1 MEFSYETITVGSLAV
16 LFGLLFL
23 SSFIDAIAGGGGLIS
38 LPAYLLTGM
47 PAHYALGSNKMSASC
62 GTLIATFNYLR
73 SGVLDWR
80 IAVISAACSFVGS
93 ACGSTAA
100 LHIDDAVL
108 KKAIVFILPAAAVI
122 ILSKR
127 NLSDDNFSADIPKRK
142 RLVFAACIGLF
153 IGFYDGIIGPG
164 TGTFAIMAYCLV
176 MKYDLR
182 TASGNAK
189 MLNLASNVASAI
201 TFALAGTVAWKL
213 CIPGAFFCILGG
225 QVGSRLAIA
234 RGAKFI
240 RPMLI
245 VVLVMILGKL
255 AMDVFLA

>member
-1 MEFSYETITVGSLAV
+1 MEFSIETITTGSLLL
-16 LFGLLFL
+16 LFGMLFL

-38 LPAYLLTGM
+38 LPAYLIAGL
-47 PAHYALGSNKMSASC
+47 PAHYALGSNKLSAAC
-62 GTLIATFNYLR
+62 GTCMATVNYMK
-73 SGVLDWR
+73 SGMLDWR
-80 IAVISAACSFVGS
+80 VALVSAAFSFVGA

-100 LHIDDAVL
+100 LHIDDAIL
-108 KKAIVFILPAAAVI
+108 KKAIICILPIAAVI

-127 NLSDDNFSADIPKRK
+127 NLSDENRSAEVSAKKKVII
-142 RLVFAACIGLF
+142 AACIGIF
-153 IGFYDGIIGPG
+153 IGFYDGMIGPG
-164 TGTFAIMAYCLV
+164 TGTFGIIAFSMLL
-176 MKYDLR
+176 KYDLR

-189 MLNLASNVASAI
+189 MFNMASNVASAI
-201 TFALAGTVAWKL
+201 TFTLAGTVVWKL
-213 CIPGAFFCILGG
+213 AIPGAVCCILGA

-255 AMDVFLA
+255 AMDVFL

>member
-1 MEFSYETITVGSLAV
+1 MDFNYETITIGSLIV
-16 LFGLLFL
+16 LYGLLFL

-62 GTLIATFNYLR
+62 GTLMATWNYLK

-80 IAVISAACSFVGS
+80 IAVISAIFSFAGS

-108 KKAIVFILPAAAVI
+108 KKAIVFILPMAAVI

-127 NLSDDNFSADIPKRK
+127 NLSDENFSERVPKRK
-142 RLVFAACIGLF
+142 RIIFAACIGLF

-213 CIPGAFFCILGG
+213 CVPGAFFCILGG

-245 VVLVMILGKL
+245 VVLVMIIGKL
-255 AMDVFLA
+255 AMDVFL

>member
-1 MEFSYETITVGSLAV
+1 MEFSYETMTIGSLAL
-16 LFGLLFL
+16 LFGMLFL

-62 GTLIATFNYLR
+62 GTLIATVNYMKN
-73 SGVLDWR
+73 GVLDWR
-80 IAVISAACSFVGS
+80 MALVSAAFSFMG
-93 ACGSTAA
+93 AAGGSTAA
-100 LHIDDAVL
+100 LHIDDAAL
-108 KKAIVFILPAAAVI
+108 KKAFVCVLPVAAVI

-127 NLSDDNFSADIPKRK
+127 NLSDENFSDSISKK
-142 RLVFAACIGLF
+142 KQVLFAACIGLF
-153 IGFYDGIIGPG
+153 IGFYDGMIGPG
-164 TGTFAIMAYCLV
+164 TGTFAIMAYCLL

-201 TFALAGTVAWKL
+201 TFTLAGTVAWRL
-213 CIPGAFFCILGG
+213 CIPGAMFCILGG

-245 VVLVMILGKL
+245 VVLVMILIKL
-255 AMDVFLA
+255 ASDVFL

>member
-1 MEFSYETITVGSLAV
+1 MEFSYETITSGSLV
-16 LFGLLFL
+16 LLFGLLFL

-38 LPAYLLTGM
+38 LPAYLLTGL
-47 PAHYALGSNKMSASC
+47 PAHYALGSNKLSASC
-62 GTLIATFNYLR
+62 GTLMATINYMKN
-73 SGVLDWR
+73 GVLDWR
-80 IAVISAACSFVGS
+80 MAVISAAFSFMGA

-108 KKAIVFILPAAAVI
+108 KKVIVFVLPVAAVI

-127 NLSDDNFSADIPKRK
+127 NLSDENFSGDVPRNK
-142 RLVFAACIGLF
+142 RLIFAACIGLF
-153 IGFYDGIIGPG
+153 IGFYDGMIGPG
-164 TGTFAIMAYCLV
+164 TGTFAIIAYCLL

-201 TFALAGTVAWKL
+201 TFALAGTVMWKL
-213 CIPGAFFCILGG
+213 AVPGAVFCILGG

-245 VVLVMILGKL
+245 VVLVMILVKL
-255 AMDVFLA
+255 ATDVFF

>member
-1 MEFSYETITVGSLAV
+1 MEFNFETITVGSLV
-16 LFGLLFL
+16 LLYGLLFL

-47 PAHYALGSNKMSASC
+47 PSHYALGSNKLSASC
-62 GTLIATFNYLR
+62 GTLMATFNYMK
-73 SGVLDWR
+73 SGALDWR
-80 IAVISAACSFVGS
+80 IAVISAVFSFIGAS
-93 ACGSTAA
+93 CGSTAA

-108 KKAIVFILPAAAVI
+108 KKVIVFVLPVAAVI

-127 NLSDDNFSADIPKRK
+127 NLSDDNFSDSVPKKK
-142 RLVFAACIGLF
+142 RLIFAACIGLF

-164 TGTFAIMAYCLV
+164 TGTFAIMAYCLL

-189 MLNLASNVASAI
+189 MLNLASNIASAI
-201 TFALAGTVAWKL
+201 TFALAGTVVWKIAL
-213 CIPGAFFCILGG
+213 PGACFCILGG
-225 QVGSRLAIA
+225 QTGSRLAIA

-245 VVLVMILGKL
+245 VVLVMILIKL
-255 AMDVFLA
+255 ATDVFF

>member
-1 MEFSYETITVGSLAV
+1 MEFNYETITAGSLVV

-62 GTLIATFNYLR
+62 GTLIATFNFFR

-80 IAVISAACSFVGS
+80 IAVTSAVFSFVGS

-100 LHIDDAVL
+100 LHIDDAML

-127 NLSDDNFSADIPKRK
+127 NLSDENLSDQVPRQK
-142 RLVFAACIGLF
+142 RLVLAACIGLF

-164 TGTFAIMAYCLV
+164 TGTFAIMAYCIV

-213 CIPGAFFCILGG
+213 CIPGAVFCILGG

-240 RPMLI
+240 RPMLV
-245 VVLVMILGKL
+245 VVLVMILVRL
-255 AMDVFLA
+255 ATDVFL

>member
-1 MEFSYETITVGSLAV
+1 MEFNYETVTAGSLV
-16 LFGLLFL
+16 LLYGLLFL
-23 SSFIDAIAGGGGLIS
+23 SSFIDAIAGGGGLVS

-47 PAHYALGSNKMSASC
+47 PAHYALGSNKLSASC
-62 GTLIATFNYLR
+62 GTLMATFNYLK

-80 IAVISAACSFVGS
+80 MAALSAVFSFIGS
-93 ACGSTAA
+93 ACGSTVA

-108 KKAIVFILPAAAVI
+108 KKAIVFILPVAAFI
-122 ILSKR
+122 ILSRR
-127 NLSDDNFSADIPKRK
+127 NLSDENLSEDLPAQKRMI
-142 RLVFAACIGLF
+142 FAACIGLF

-164 TGTFAIMAYCLV
+164 TGTFAIIAYCIL

-189 MLNLASNVASAI
+189 MLNLASNVASAV
-201 TFALAGTVAWKL
+201 TFALAGTVAWRL
-213 CIPGAFFCILGG
+213 AVPGALFCILGG

-245 VVLVMILGKL
+245 VVLVMILAKL
-255 AMDVFLA
+255 ASDVFL

>member
-1 MEFSYETITVGSLAV
+1 MEFSYETITAGSLVV

-62 GTLIATFNYLR
+62 GTLIATFNYLK

-80 IAVISAACSFVGS
+80 MAVISAVFSFMGS

-108 KKAIVFILPAAAVI
+108 KKAIVFILPAAAFI

-127 NLSDDNFSADIPKRK
+127 NLSDENFSADIPKKK
-142 RLVFAACIGLF
+142 RLIFAACIGLF

-213 CIPGAFFCILGG
+213 CIPGAVFCILGG

-255 AMDVFLA
+255 AMDVFMA

>member
-1 MEFSYETITVGSLAV
+1 MEFSYETITAGSLI
-16 LFGLLFL
+16 LLYGLLFL

-62 GTLIATFNYLR
+62 GTLMATYNYMK

-80 IAVISAACSFVGS
+80 MAVISAVFSFMGAS
-93 ACGSTAA
+93 CGSTAA

-108 KKAIVFILPAAAVI
+108 KKAIVFILPVAAVI
-122 ILSKR
+122 ILSRR
-127 NLSDDNFSADIPKRK
+127 NLSDENFSGDLSRKK
-142 RLVFAACIGLF
+142 RLAFAACIGLF

-164 TGTFAIMAYCLV
+164 TGTFAIMAYCLL

-213 CIPGAFFCILGG
+213 AVPGAIFCILGG
-225 QVGSRLAIA
+225 QAGSRLAIA

-255 AMDVFLA
+255 AADVFL

>member
-1 MEFSYETITVGSLAV
+1 MEFSYETITAGSLV
-16 LFGLLFL
+16 LLFGLLFL
-23 SSFIDAIAGGGGLIS
+23 SSFIDSIAGGGGLIS

-47 PAHYALGSNKMSASC
+47 PAHYALGCNKLSAAC
-62 GTLIATFNYLR
+62 GTCMATLNYLK
-73 SGVLDWR
+73 SGMLDWR
-80 IAVISAACSFVGS
+80 IALVSGIFSFIGA

-108 KKAIVFILPAAAVI
+108 KKIIIFILPVAAVI

-127 NLSDDNFSADIPKRK
+127 NLSDENRSAEVTRTKK
-142 RLVFAACIGLF
+142 LVYAACIGIF
-153 IGFYDGIIGPG
+153 IGFYDGMIGPG
-164 TGTFAIMAYCLV
+164 TGTFGIIAFSVLL
-176 MKYDLR
+176 KYDLR

-189 MLNLASNVASAI
+189 MFNMASNVASAI
-201 TFALAGTVAWKL
+201 TFTLAGTVAWKL
-213 CIPGAFFCILGG
+213 ALPGAVFCILGA

-245 VVLVMILGKL
+245 LVLVMILGKL
-255 AMDVFLA
+255 AFDVFL